1 MPPTEPRAAMDQA
14 DTRTRQLPPQE
25 MVHIRKL
32 YLDKRFKNCIN
43 ACDELLAKS
52 ERSPSS
58 SSIIGGL
65 ANAELHQVH
74 RAFLIYHQA
83 ISHECMGIAAHKFSQ
98 NKIKYLN
105 SAKSQFEQALSVLPQ
120 PFASERDGSYQ
131 TPMPRSP
138 DEPKDN
144 ASDDEK
150 PIGLGLTPV
159 PLHDIRTTPA
169 VRISD
174 ATRSPSEESF
184 DSATSGTS
192 VSVTFTIPD
201 FNKYSPRNSM
211 PYLQLSTGG
220 SLSKDLHESRP
231 FVQGQNLDDFF
242 SDSEDD
248 DDKEGERVASWLP
261 RSMRSLNL
269 AAHTI
274 ESDSEDE
281 ETESAACEAGVGE
294 ETPVSA
300 AINSLQADMF
310 NDSSP
315 TKSLSASQSSRCM
328 LREELEPAPLFNK
341 SLKLPKITFE
351 PPALRSEVPR
361 PLPRTP
367 RAQFALNDIQSARK
381 TAVQTLIS
389 KFEGTLP
396 SPITPSS
403 WTTATPLATMSTQAF
418 APTPITPR
426 FDMIRSAFEP
436 HQTQSHLRA
445 YLTSRSLAH
454 YNNSLADFRT
464 CLQSAVE
471 AVEEALEAAHEVQQ
485 KREDEKR
492 ASSVH
497 VNDNSLPKNR
507 LASMWLLSTP
517 GRNPKSAG
525 TTATGSA
532 PPVTIVDRSE
542 RPRDR
547 KAMPLRNGVQESVQ
561 KRAERLERLRSNGF
575 KVRKE
580 SHGWKGEEHY
590 ECFRR
595 RVEMDLGS

>member
-1 MPPTEPRAAMDQA
+1 MAPTEPRVGMERA
-14 DTRTRQLPPQE
+14 DTPTRRLPPQD
-25 MVHIRKL
+25 MVRVRKL
-32 YLDKRFKNCIN
+32 YLDRRFKNCIN

-52 ERSPSS
+52 RRSPSS
-58 SSIIGGL
+58 SSIVGGL
-65 ANAELHQVH
+65 ANAELHPVH

-83 ISHECMGIAAHKFSQ
+83 ISHDCMGIAAHKFSQ
-98 NKIKYLN
+98 NKINYLN

-120 PFASERDGSYQ
+120 PFASEGDGSYQ

-138 DEPKDN
+138 DEPQDRE
-144 ASDDEK
+144 SDDDE
-150 PIGLGLTPV
+150 PFGPGLTPM
-159 PLHDIRTTPA
+159 PLRNLPTTPA
-169 VRISD
+169 IRISD

-192 VSVTFTIPD
+192 VSVAFTVPD

-211 PYLQLSTGG
+211 PYLHLSTDDT
-220 SLSKDLHESRP
+220 LSKDLQQSQP
-231 FVQGQNLDDFF
+231 SVQSQSLDDFF
-242 SDSEDD
+242 SDSENDD
-248 DDKEGERVASWLP
+248 DNEGGRVASWLP

-281 ETESAACEAGVGE
+281 ETGSAACAVSFGE

-300 AINSLQADMF
+300 AINSLQADMS
-310 NDSSP
+310 NNSSP
-315 TKSLSASQSSRCM
+315 TKSLSASQSSRQM

-341 SLKLPKITFE
+341 SLKLPKVMSETS
-351 PPALRSEVPR
+351 ALQSDIPR

-396 SPITPSS
+396 SPDTPSS
-403 WTTATPLATMSTQAF
+403 WTTATPPATMSTQAF

-436 HQTQSHLRA
+436 HQTQNRLQA
-445 YLTSRSLAH
+445 YLTSRSLAQ
-454 YNNSLADFRT
+454 YNNSLAGFRT
-464 CLQSAVE
+464 CLRSAVE
-471 AVEEALEAAHEVQQ
+471 AVEEAIEAAQEVQQ

-492 ASSVH
+492 ASNIYVA
-497 VNDNSLPKNR
+497 NDSLPKNR

-517 GRNPKSAG
+517 GRKPRSAG
-525 TTATGSA
+525 TKAAGTASPMTTA
-532 PPVTIVDRSE
+532 DRSE
-542 RPRDR
+542 RSRGG
-547 KAMPLRNGVQESVQ
+547 KAMPVRNQVQESVE
-561 KRAERLERLRSNGF
+561 KRAERLERLRLKGF

-595 RVEMDLGS
+595 RVEMDLGR